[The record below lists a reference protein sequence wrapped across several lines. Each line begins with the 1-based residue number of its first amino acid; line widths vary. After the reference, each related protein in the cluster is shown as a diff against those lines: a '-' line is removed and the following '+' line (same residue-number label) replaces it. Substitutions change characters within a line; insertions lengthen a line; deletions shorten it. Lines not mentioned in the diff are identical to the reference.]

1 MRLGAKH
8 AGQQTVLFSD
18 FRGGLNTSSTP
29 EMIAD
34 TQLFD
39 VVNMELDANDG
50 LLRTV
55 HGTRN
60 IYRLPAGDS
69 IMTGAYDL
77 LNKTLLLFLASG
89 NVMAQTKSGQMRSI
103 GRLTGKG
110 PVTTAVWEDG
120 LLIASGGKLQYAR
133 GAGHLET
140 IATSPPICK
149 GVYIRSGR
157 VLVYDSADMVHFS
170 GMGDETRWQQNTN
183 DASAALF
190 AQIGY
195 KVGGKL
201 MGMVSMTTDVL
212 FIKSNGMIFRLR
224 NEYPNWEIR
233 ELGRNIHC
241 VGEEAFCNIGQS
253 VVLLGLGSLFEVVA
267 TQDYGDMA
275 AKNIGAR
282 AVHALSQL
290 PRTARLRYVPSLNQL
305 WGIAG
310 NKYVLVYDCLYGAF
324 FQRYFN
330 ADVVDVV
337 SAPHG
342 VYVLKKNAVSILAQ
356 KTFEDDEKPLL
367 FRARFRDKASLHG
380 VVAKRAVLSITPLI
394 GFYEDSRSEMEI
406 GGRLE
411 VRIPFPARLKKQDGG
426 IGNVVAPRI
435 PARLMTSS
443 YINGNRED
451 VFLNPEYISPKEA
464 IFMRGRIFCRDA
476 HIGLRIHGKGF
487 PFILNYIGYDMAEV

>member
-34 TQLFD
+34 TQLYD

-60 IYRLPAGDS
+60 VERIPAGDT
-69 IMTGAYDL
+69 IAAGAYDL
-77 LNKTLLLFLASG
+77 LNKRLILFLSSG
-89 NVMAQTKSGQMRSI
+89 NVMAQDRNGKLRPFGH
-103 GRLTGKG
+103 LTGKG

-120 LLIASGGKLQYAR
+120 LLIASGGKLQYAKSS
-133 GAGHLET
+133 GMLET
-140 IATSPPICK
+140 IAASPPVCK

-157 VLVYDSADMVHFS
+157 VLVYDNADVIRFS
-170 GMGDETRWQQNTN
+170 GVGDETQWQQNTN

-233 ELGRNIHC
+233 ELGRNVYC

-253 VVLLGLGSLFEVVA
+253 VLLLGQGSLFEIVT
-267 TQDYGDMA
+267 TQDYGDMV
-275 AKNIGAR
+275 AKNIGAH
-282 AVHALSQL
+282 VESALSKL

-305 WGIAG
+305 WGITG
-310 NKYVLVYDCLYGAF
+310 GKYVLVYDGLYGAF

-337 SAPHG
+337 SAPDG
-342 VYVLKKNAVSILAQ
+342 VYVLKRDAVSRLAP
-356 KTFEDDEKPLL
+356 KTFADDEKPLI
-367 FRARFRDKASLHG
+367 FRARFRDKASLYG
-380 VVAKRAVLSITPLI
+380 AVAKRAVLSITPLV
-394 GFYEDSRSEMEI
+394 GFYEDSRSEMEV
-406 GGRLE
+406 GGRFE
-411 VRIPFPARLKKQDGG
+411 VRLPFPARLKKQDGG
-426 IGNVVAPRI
+426 IGNVVAPHI
-435 PARLMTSS
+435 PARIMTSS
-443 YINGNRED
+443 YVGGNRED

-476 HIGLRIHGKGF
+476 HIGLRIHGTGF
-487 PFILNYIGYDMAEV
+487 PFLLNYIGYEMAEV